1 MKTFTHLDAPLKVF
15 GVPFFEDKKVFE
27 RLPLEL
33 REQVKSLEFLGRRT
47 PGARIGFRTDAT
59 EFTVELTLETLK
71 PDIGMALFSCQ
82 SVEVLIGDRKNHRFA
97 GLVTPPDYNT
107 KTCSK
112 TFKKSSDMEDVL
124 LLLPRNEVISEVKVS
139 IPDEAKIE
147 APTPYKYG
155 PILYYGSSITEGG
168 CCCRMANAYNAL
180 LSLWLD
186 VDYYNF
192 GFSGSAKGELEIAD
206 YINTIEISAFV
217 YDYDHNAPSVEHL
230 ENTHYP
236 FYKRIREKNPNIP
249 IIMMSRPNFGY
260 WPDDGDRRAV
270 VKSTYEKAKAEGD
283 NNVYFIDGELFFGTE
298 DRQACT
304 IDTVHPNDLGFYRM
318 AKVIEPIFKEAL
330 NIK

>member
-15 GVPFFEDKKVFE
+15 GVPFFEQTKVFN
-27 RLPLEL
+27 RLPQEV
-33 REQVKSLEFLGRRT
+33 REQIPSLDFLGRRT
-47 PGARIGFRTDAT
+47 PGARIGFRTDAP
-59 EFTVELTLETLK
+59 EFTVEFTLETLK

-112 TFKKSSDMEDVL
+112 TFKKSDEMEDVL
-124 LLLPRNEVISEVKVS
+124 LLLPRNEIISEVKVS
-139 IPDEAKIE
+139 IPDEANIE

-192 GFSGSAKGELEIAD
+192 GFSGSAKGEPEIAD

-298 DRQACT
+298 DREACT

-318 AKVIEPIFKEAL
+318 AKVIEPVLKEAL
-330 NIK
+330 EK

>member
-15 GVPFFEDKKVFE
+15 GVPFFEQTKVFN
-27 RLPLEL
+27 RLPQEV
-33 REQVKSLEFLGRRT
+33 REQIPSLDFLGRRT
-47 PGARIGFRTDAT
+47 PGARIGFRTDAP
-59 EFTVELTLETLK
+59 EFTVEFTLETLK

-82 SVEVLIGDRKNHRFA
+82 SIEVLIGSRQNPRFA
-97 GLVTPPDYNT
+97 CLVTPPDYNT
-107 KTCSK
+107 KTVSK
-112 TFKKSSDMEDVL
+112 TIKKSSDMEDVL
-124 LLLPRNEVISEVKVS
+124 LLLPRNEIISEVKVS
-139 IPDEAKIE
+139 IPDEANIE

-168 CCCRMANAYNAL
+168 CCCRMSNAYNAL

-270 VKSTYEKAKAEGD
+270 VKSTYKKAKAEGD

-304 IDTVHPNDLGFYRM
+304 IDTTHPNDLGFYRM
-318 AKVIEPIFKEAL
+318 AKVIEPVLKEAL
-330 NIK
+330 EK